1 MSSLFIP
8 GMKKPERCSM
18 CPAYHLIEV
27 PKAWLDPDPI
37 FKVKPFCTLTQ
48 EDIEDIR
55 NVNRNCPLVEIQT
68 PHGRL
73 IDGDELLGFFMNHAW
88 DWSSVDGITTTTA
101 LKQMISDLK
110 HAPTIIEAEE

>member
-1 MSSLFIP
+1 M
-8 GMKKPERCSM
+8 
-18 CPAYHLIEV
+18 IEV
-27 PKAWLDPDPI
+27 PKTWLSPDPT

-73 IDGDELLGFFMNHAW
+73 IDKDELLSH
-88 DWSSVDGITTTTA
+88 
-101 LKQMISDLK
+101 LKKDPLFDLVERYGVSGVIESR
-110 HAPTIIEAEE
+110 PTILEAEE